1 MAGVEGIIIMNTFE
15 KIASLMA
22 EQLGVDKASI
32 TAESEII
39 KDLGADS
46 LDVVEMLLDLEKEYG
61 VEISDEAA
69 AELKT
74 VGDIVNLIDK
84 K

>member
-1 MAGVEGIIIMNTFE
+1 MNTFE

-32 TAESEII
+32 TPESEII

-46 LDVVEMLLDLEKEYG
+46 LDVVEMLLELEKEYG
-61 VEISDEAA
+61 VEITDEQAA
-69 AELKT
+69 DIKT
-74 VGDIVNLIDK
+74 VGDIVKLVENK
-84 K
+84 

>member
-1 MAGVEGIIIMNTFE
+1 MNTFE

-46 LDVVEMLLDLEKEYG
+46 LDLVEMLLSFEENFGVTVSDEQTESIKTVKDI
-61 VEISDEAA
+61 VEI
-69 AELKT
+69 
-74 VGDIVNLIDK
+74 IDNQ
-84 K
+84 

>member
-1 MAGVEGIIIMNTFE
+1 MNTFE

-32 TAESEII
+32 RPESEII

-61 VEISDEAA
+61 VEISDEQA

-74 VGDIVNLIDK
+74 VGDIVKLIENK
-84 K
+84 